1 MASGTEDLVRDVIA
15 ELRQAAD
22 DGDPTAIADLSK
34 KSGSRVAA
42 APAAPPPAPRLT
54 APDRWVLRPNGEK
67 YYVRK
72 IGPHDDVMVVRRA
85 RAKKIPILCL
95 GEPGT
100 GKTALIE
107 AALAADPDDPG
118 TMYTVQGTGDTVVDD
133 FVGGHWQDSKG
144 LYHWADGPLVLAAI
158 QGRPLYI
165 DEVALIDPKVM
176 AIVYSLMDGRN
187 ELRITQTSER
197 EGGPIVKAIEGFYVA
212 AATNPNA
219 PGARM
224 GEALL
229 SRFKLQPEVTT
240 DMKLA
245 RDMGV
250 DSKLITAVNN
260 LQRKREENIISW
272 VPQMREMLAYKEI
285 AEEFGKDLALRNLI
299 ATAPEQ
305 DRAEVKSIIS
315 RQFANKYSAL
325 TVD

>member
-22 DGDPTAIADLSK
+22 DGDTDAIADLSK
-34 KSGSRVAA
+34 KSGSRAA
-42 APAAPPPAPRLT
+42 AATPAKPEPPRL
-54 APDRWVLRPNGEK
+54 ASPDRWVTRPNGEK

-72 IGPHDDVMVVRRA
+72 MGTHDDVAFIRRA
-85 RAKKIPILCL
+85 RARNINVLLL

-107 AALAADPDDPG
+107 AALAVDPDDPG
-118 TMYTVQGTGDTVVDD
+118 TMYTVQGTGDTMTDD
-133 FVGGHWQDSKG
+133 FVGGWIQDPDTGK
-144 LYHWADGPLVLAAI
+144 YIWVPGPLQLAL
-158 QGRPLYI
+158 QEGRPLYI
-165 DEVALIDPKVM
+165 DEIPLVDPKVL
-176 AIVYSLMDGRN
+176 ALVYGLMDGRD
-187 ELRITQTSER
+187 EIRITQNPKLE
-197 EGGPIVKAIEGFYVA
+197 PIKAQPGFYVVA
-212 AATNPNA
+212 SGNPKA

-229 SRFKLQPEVTT
+229 SRFSIQADVTT

-245 RDMGV
+245 RDLGV
-250 DSKLITAVNN
+250 DTKLITAVNN
-260 LQRKREENIISW
+260 LQRKREDNVISW
-272 VPQMREMLAYKEI
+272 VPQMRELLDYKLI
-285 AEEFGKDLALRNLI
+285 SEEFGKDLALRNLI

-305 DRAEVKSIIS
+305 DRGEVKSVIS